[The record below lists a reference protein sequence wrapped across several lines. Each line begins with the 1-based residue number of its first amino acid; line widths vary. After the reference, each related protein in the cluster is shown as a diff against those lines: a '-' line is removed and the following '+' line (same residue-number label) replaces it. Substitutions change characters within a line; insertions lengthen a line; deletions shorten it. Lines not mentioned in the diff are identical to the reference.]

1 MEIIRC
7 PGLSSVILVM
17 TGVGCRL
24 IYCLDESLRF
34 PTDGMSIPRIIS
46 LGESSLLL
54 IFGWTRTTSVW
65 IQFCILYLNKPVCA
79 PPPGLHAL

>member
-1 MEIIRC
+1 MMEIIRC

-24 IYCLDESLRF
+24 IYGLDESLRF
-34 PTDGMSIPRIIS
+34 SLIGKTIPRIIS

-54 IFGWTRTTSVW
+54 VFGWTGTTSVW
-65 IQFCILYLNKPVCA
+65 IQFLYTISK
-79 PPPGLHAL
+79 

>member
-7 PGLSSVILVM
+7 PGLSSVVLVM
-17 TGVGCRL
+17 TRVGCRL

-34 PTDGMSIPRIIS
+34 PAVGMSIPRIIS
-46 LGESSLLL
+46 LGESFLLL
-54 IFGWTRTTSVW
+54 MFGWTRTTSVW

-79 PPPGLHAL
+79 PPHGMRAL